1 VVQSCTAFAL
11 IVAFGIGS
19 AGTAAAGDAELQ
31 KARALQSSLDGRL
44 LQLKALCQEWY
55 ELQPRA
61 AKKQMRLGM
70 YPKPDACLPEVQ
82 QYIRDQVAVMVKRAE
97 TGQDLQI
104 PVPQWTMTMAGT
116 DPEKLD
122 ETISKISG
130 KVAEFRAAL

>member
-1 VVQSCTAFAL
+1 MVRSYRAL
-11 IVAFGIGS
+11 VLTLAFGIGH
-19 AGTAAAGDAELQ
+19 AEIAAAGDAELQ
-31 KARALQSSLDGRL
+31 KARALQAGLDGRL
-44 LQLKALCQEWY
+44 SQLQALCQEWN